1 MQQPAPSQPA
11 TPGQPPTPSSAPPP
25 GAPCRGSC
33 SGGQLHRGQL
43 QPVQLPG
50 VDAPSS
56 GKTSVLQPWR
66 EYGYSLQWE
75 NHTPSCGKTT
85 VLRFSHRRDATTYNG
100 RRKYIRSV
108 THFSTFCCLALYSAR
123 SKQCIFQSFCLR
135 FRSCSL
141 FLFSLHVW
149 WKAYDF
155 IHLETEQQE
164 TKGTK

>member
-1 MQQPAPSQPA
+1 MQQQPAPSQPA

-43 QPVQLPG
+43 QPAQLPG
-50 VDAPSS
+50 LDAPYS

-66 EYGYSLQWE
+66 EYPWYSLLRE

-100 RRKYIRSV
+100 RRKYYALVREPPIFGFRCCII
-108 THFSTFCCLALYSAR
+108 TFHALATAAIGVSYLSQV
-123 SKQCIFQSFCLR
+123 QCR
-135 FRSCSL
+135 
-141 FLFSLHVW
+141 
-149 WKAYDF
+149 
-155 IHLETEQQE
+155 
-164 TKGTK
+164 